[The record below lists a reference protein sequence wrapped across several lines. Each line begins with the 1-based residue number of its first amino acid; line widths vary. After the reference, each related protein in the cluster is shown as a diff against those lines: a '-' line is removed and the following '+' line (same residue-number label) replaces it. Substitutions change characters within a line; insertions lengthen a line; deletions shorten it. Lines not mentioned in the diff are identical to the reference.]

1 MMPVVNRDLKISPGH
16 SRMFKPLLF
25 PHRLSFS
32 PCFALYEAGL
42 LCTALSE
49 LVKGLVVEAK

>member
-25 PHRLSFS
+25 SRRLSFS
-32 PCFALYEAGL
+32 PCLALYEPGL
-42 LCTALSE
+42 LFTALSE
-49 LVKGLVVEAK
+49 LVKGIGC